1 MLALQVE
8 HLTYRYRTRD
18 QAALRECT
26 FCAHA
31 GQIILVAGASGC
43 GKTTLMRCING
54 LIPRSYTGGDL
65 SGAIRILGR
74 DPTNLRLAEIS
85 RMVGTVLQDPEK
97 QIVGSY
103 VLTEVAF
110 GLENLGLPREEILA
124 RVDQTL
130 AFLGISHLRERETT
144 ALSGGEKQKVA
155 IAGVLAMEPD
165 IVLLDE
171 PLASLDPVSAR
182 ETLRL
187 VRRLADAGKSVL
199 LIEHRVEDVLG
210 ILRADDAALFL
221 EEGEQLYFGD
231 VPGFLQVARP
241 GDVKLP
247 APLAL
252 AKLKSTD
259 GIAGQVPAVLP
270 PRPVADHSAPPLIE
284 FKGVNFGYDSERPV
298 LHDITLAVYPGDVI
312 AVLGPNGAGKSTLV
326 KHAIR
331 LLHPASGTVH
341 IEGRPTTRLTT
352 AQTARTVGYVF
363 QSPTHML
370 FAPTVREELAFGPR
384 NLGFPPDVIARNVR
398 ASLEIVDLVGYE
410 ERAPLALSFGQQRRV
425 GIAAILAMQSKVL
438 AMDEPTAGQDLKHY
452 TQFMDAIMGMPFRA
466 ILFITHDVDLAVRYA
481 NRVLLVAEGRILADG
496 PPEEVLAD
504 RPRLERARVVSTSL
518 LELNLGLLPR
528 TGRFARVEALID
540 LVDLPVQP

>member
-231 VPGFLQVARP
+231 VPGFLEVARP

-270 PRPVADHSAPPLIE
+270 PRPVADHSASPLIE
-284 FKGVNFGYDSERPV
+284 FEGVNFGYDSERPV
-298 LHDITLAVYPGDVI
+298 LHDIRLAVYPGDVI

-331 LLHPASGTVH
+331 LLRPASGTVR